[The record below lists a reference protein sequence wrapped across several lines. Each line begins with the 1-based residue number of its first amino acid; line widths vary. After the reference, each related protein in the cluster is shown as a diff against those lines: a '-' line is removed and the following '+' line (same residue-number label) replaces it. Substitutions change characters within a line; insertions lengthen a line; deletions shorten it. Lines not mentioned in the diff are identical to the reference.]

1 VAVTED
7 RPGGRP
13 GPGDE
18 PIGTVAEEAAKLLSA
33 LTGYARGQAGE
44 YADAANGAAS
54 TASAAFRSVNE
65 HLATGAPECTWCP
78 VCQVVHAVR
87 STSPEVKTHLAVAAN
102 ALVQAAAAV
111 LATHVPGDPGG
122 GQGGGP
128 VQKIDLDDDGWE
140 DS

>member
-7 RPGGRP
+7 RPGG

-33 LTGYARGQAGE
+33 LSGYARDQAGE
-44 YADAANGAAS
+44 YAGAAS
-54 TASAAFRSVNE
+54 GAANTASAAFRSVNE
-65 HLATGAPECTWCP
+65 HLATGAEECTWCP
-78 VCQVVHAVR
+78 VCQVIHAVR
-87 STSPEVKTHLAVAAN
+87 STSPEVKGHLAVAAN

-111 LATHVPGDPGG
+111 LATHAPGDDGSK
-122 GQGGGP
+122 P
-128 VQKIDLDDDGWE
+128 VQKIDLDDDSWE